1 MKSLTPLALSLVV
14 RPTVAPPC
22 LNKGNPL
29 PLRSSLLFCLGRNY
43 TSQGQVSDL
52 PAREVM
58 GAEEG
63 GRFRDSRKDQAA
75 GVLGAGVVGVWAL
88 RGGLPAS
95 EVGVQPRGDQMSR
108 SGEPESPLAAGS
120 LGSSLDCV
128 CVCVCVGVCVCVH
141 ARTRPR
147 GRRELPDSIS
157 HLVVG
162 G

>member
-1 MKSLTPLALSLVV
+1 
-14 RPTVAPPC
+14 
-22 LNKGNPL
+22 
-29 PLRSSLLFCLGRNY
+29 
-43 TSQGQVSDL
+43 
-52 PAREVM
+52 M

-128 CVCVCVGVCVCVH
+128 CVCVCVCVCARAH
-141 ARTRPR
+141 APAGAKRTPRLHLSPGCGWMTKWLFQQLSAPFPR
-147 GRRELPDSIS
+147 GWLLYQNLPKSSSTCGGKPRPGSTLPSGGSGRRGGRAAELP
-157 HLVVG
+157 
-162 G
+162 